1 MNILQIDSSIL
12 GDHSTTRQLTAAI
25 AARLQAA
32 APGAQVTYRDLAAA
46 PLPQFTAAP
55 GAMDA
60 AALSVAL
67 EQVLAADVIV
77 IGAPLYNFSVPSQLK
92 SWLDALAVPG
102 KTFQYG
108 ANGPEGL
115 LGAKRVIIASTRGG
129 YYGADTPMAALEH
142 QESHLR
148 SFLGFLGITELE
160 IVRAEGVKVSD
171 DARAQALSAAFAQ
184 IGALQ
189 AA

>member
-1 MNILQIDSSIL
+1 MQLRHPQPAQI
-12 GDHSTTRQLTAAI
+12 
-25 AARLQAA
+25 
-32 APGAQVTYRDLAAA
+32 
-46 PLPQFTAAP
+46 
-55 GAMDA
+55 
-60 AALSVAL
+60 VA
-67 EQVLAADVIV
+67 
-77 IGAPLYNFSVPSQLK
+77 GR
-92 SWLDALAVPG
+92 AVPG

-160 IVRAEGVKVSD
+160 IVRAEGV
-171 DARAQALSAAFAQ
+171 RSATTP
-184 IGALQ
+184 GRKP
-189 AA
+189 

>member
-1 MNILQIDSSIL
+1 MNILHIDSSIL
-12 GDHSTTRQLTAAI
+12 GEHSVSRQLTAAI
-25 AARLQAA
+25 AARLQAG
-32 APGAQVTYRDLAAA
+32 APGATVHYRDLAAQ
-46 PLPQFTAAP
+46 PLPQFTATP
-55 GAMDA
+55 GEAEG
-60 AALSVAL
+60 AALSAAL
-67 EQVLAADVIV
+67 EHVLAADIIV
-77 IGAPLYNFSVPSQLK
+77 IGAPMYNFAIPSQLK

-129 YYGADTPMAALEH
+129 YYGADTPMAPLEH

-148 SFLGFLGITELE
+148 SFFGFLGVTQPEF
-160 IVRAEGVKVSD
+160 VRAEGVKVSD
-171 DARAQALSAAFAQ
+171 DARAQAMTAAFEQ
-184 IGALQ
+184 IEALR

>member
-1 MNILQIDSSIL
+1 MKILHIDSSIL

-25 AARLQAA
+25 TARLRAA
-32 APGAQVTYRDLAAA
+32 APATQVVYRDLAAE

-55 GAMDA
+55 GAEDA
-60 AALSVAL
+60 AALATAL

-77 IGAPLYNFSVPSQLK
+77 IGAPLYNFSIPTQLK

-102 KTFQYG
+102 KTFAYG

-115 LGAKRVIIASTRGG
+115 LGAKRVIVASARGG
-129 YYGADTPMAALEH
+129 IYTPGTPMASLDH
-142 QESHLR
+142 QENYLK
-148 SFLGFLGITELE
+148 SFFGFVGVTQFD
-160 IVRAEGVKVSD
+160 IVRAEGLKVSEEVKT
-171 DARAQALSAAFAQ
+171 QAMAAAFGQ
-184 IGALQ
+184 IAALQ